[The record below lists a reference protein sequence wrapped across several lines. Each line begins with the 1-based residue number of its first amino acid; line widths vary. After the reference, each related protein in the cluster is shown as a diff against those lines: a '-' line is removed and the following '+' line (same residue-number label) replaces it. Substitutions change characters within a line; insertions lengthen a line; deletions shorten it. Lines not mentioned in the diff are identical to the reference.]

1 VALAVAA
8 TLCWAPSGHA
18 QGQGPYVDWPA
29 LLPALP
35 APFTPNVEP
44 DCAEGS
50 DACIDRTIVEMR
62 RRLNAV
68 VPRCDHRAVFS
79 LAYLRVTEDVR
90 EAVRAGE
97 FQDPRWLNSE
107 DAVFA
112 RLYFSVY
119 DAYEAGRR
127 AGIPVAWQ
135 LAFDSE
141 RSRELSALGDFLM
154 SMNAHIN
161 RDMPFVL
168 AGIGITRPDGPTR
181 KGDHD
186 VYNKRLANLYTPVLK
201 EVAQRFD
208 PTADD
213 AEIGPVDDVLAAG
226 ILQSWREGVWRNAER
241 LVNARSAAE
250 RAQVAASIEGLADT
264 IGRGIRALT
273 QADPAARDAWC
284 AEHGGQDPALA
295 AGVTPASVGGNAR
308 PGRVRIAARTLVT
321 ATRARE
327 VRVPLACPAT
337 AGACHGRILVRLPHG
352 GPLLTSAAYTL
363 ASGTSRT
370 VAIDLRAPARRRAC
384 RVRTIRITLTRAG
397 VVGKGARTSRLVRV
411 R

>member
-1 VALAVAA
+1 MAAVVVAM
-8 TLCWAPSGHA
+8 LCWAPAGHA

-44 DCAEGS
+44 DCADGS
-50 DACIDRTIVEMR
+50 DACIDRTIVEMQ

-90 EAVRAGE
+90 AARQAGT
-97 FQDPRWLNSE
+97 FKDPAWLNSE

-112 RLYFSVY
+112 RMYFSVY
-119 DAYEAGRR
+119 DAYAAGQRS
-127 AGIPVAWQ
+127 GIPAAWL

-141 RSRELSALGDFLM
+141 RDRQLSALGDFLM

-168 AGIGITRPDGPTR
+168 AGIGITKPDGTTR

-186 VYNKRLANLYTPVLK
+186 AYNRHLANLYAPVLK

-213 AEIGPVDDVLAAG
+213 AEIGPVDDVLAAA
-226 ILQSWREGVWRNAER
+226 ILQSWREGVWRNTER
-241 LVNARSAAE
+241 LVNARGPAE
-250 RAQVAASIEGLADT
+250 RAQVADSIELLADT

-284 AEHGGQDPALA
+284 AQHGGQDPALV
-295 AGVTPASVGGNAR
+295 AGVAPAAVGGNGRAGRALITAR
-308 PGRVRIAARTLVT
+308 SLRT
-321 ATRARE
+321 ATRTRE

-337 AGACHGRILVRLPHG
+337 AGACRGRILVRLPHG
-352 GPLLTSAAYTL
+352 GRLLTSAAYTL

-370 VAIDLRAPARRRAC
+370 VAIDLRAPARRQAR
-384 RVRTIRITLTRAG
+384 RVRTIRITLTRDGIAG
-397 VVGKGARTSRLVRV
+397 KAARTSRMVRV